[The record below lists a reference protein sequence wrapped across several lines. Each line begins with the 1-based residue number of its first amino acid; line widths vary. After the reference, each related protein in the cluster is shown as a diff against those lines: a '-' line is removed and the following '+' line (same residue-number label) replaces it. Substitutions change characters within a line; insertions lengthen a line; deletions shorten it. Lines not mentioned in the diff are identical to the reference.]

1 MRQERKMKET
11 QKRKVEKRREKQL
24 ENFKS
29 KVLLQN
35 KEGLEKLLA
44 WDLNAFEII
53 RLKIPNTET
62 PNRNL
67 SFFDKQTCN
76 LM

>member
-1 MRQERKMKET
+1 MKKKKKREMKMRQERKMKET

-29 KVLLQN
+29 KVFLQN

-44 WDLNAFEII
+44 WDFNAFEII
-53 RLKIPNTET
+53 RLGNSKH
-62 PNRNL
+62 
-67 SFFDKQTCN
+67 
-76 LM
+76 

>member
-1 MRQERKMKET
+1 
-11 QKRKVEKRREKQL
+11 VEKRREKQL

-29 KVLLQN
+29 KVFYKN

-53 RLKIPNTET
+53 RLKIRNTENT
-62 PNRNL
+62 KQK
-67 SFFDKQTCN
+67 SFF
-76 LM
+76 L

>member
-29 KVLLQN
+29 KVFY
-35 KEGLEKLLA
+35 KTKRA
-44 WDLNAFEII
+44 
-53 RLKIPNTET
+53 
-62 PNRNL
+62 
-67 SFFDKQTCN
+67 
-76 LM
+76 